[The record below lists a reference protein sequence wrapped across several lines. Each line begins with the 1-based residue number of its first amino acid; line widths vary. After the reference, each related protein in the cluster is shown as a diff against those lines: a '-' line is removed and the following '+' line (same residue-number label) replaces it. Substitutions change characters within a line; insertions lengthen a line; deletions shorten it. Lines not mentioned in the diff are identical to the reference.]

1 MSGFAEQLLSAKTPQ
16 EVYKLVKHELVP
28 SLADWCEI
36 HLPRPDGGSELVAA
50 LHKNEAKTN
59 DVLEHFRIHPPD
71 SNKKLGVSLVLTT
84 GVAERVETIPD
95 ALLPALFSDA
105 NELKLIRNL
114 GYASTLAVP
123 LKHDDKLL
131 GVVFLV
137 RSSDRKG
144 FSEADLETI
153 EKVTTLA
160 TNPLETLLKLHIV
173 KNENRDLRRKER
185 SSKVEQMKYKKWLEA
200 SPVSTMVLS
209 RDGYTLEVNKAF
221 EDFWGISIEKD
232 VAYNVSLFGDEQLR
246 ATQVIPFFER
256 AIQGDVVT
264 GLPTFYDARIDENGK
279 ARFFR
284 HKIAPIP
291 SASGKVREI
300 VVVHLELSP
309 EEKIEAEKRLT
320 TIGVDL
326 PRDIVKAT
334 TTLLSPRE
342 LGVLRL
348 VAEGL
353 SNKQIART
361 LSISENTAKFHV
373 TSLFNKLG
381 VNSRAQAVANAV
393 QQGLL

>member
-1 MSGFAEQLLSAKTPQ
+1 MTTYVEQLLEARTPQ
-16 EVYKLVKHELVP
+16 EIYSLVKHELVP
-28 SLADWCEI
+28 ALADWCEI

-50 LHKNEAKTN
+50 LHKDKTKTN
-59 DVLEHFRIHPPD
+59 DVLEHFSIHSSDPD
-71 SNKKLGVSLVLTT
+71 KKLGVPLVLTT
-84 GVAERVETIPD
+84 GVAERVEIIPD
-95 ALLPALFSDA
+95 ALLPALFPDA
-105 NELKLIRNL
+105 EELKLIRSL

-137 RSSDRKG
+137 RGSDRKG
-144 FSEADLETI
+144 FSETDLEAA
-153 EKVTTLA
+153 EAVTSLA
-160 TNPLETLLKLHIV
+160 TNPLETLLKLHVV
-173 KNENRDLRRKER
+173 KNENRDLRRRQR
-185 SSKVEQMKYKKWLEA
+185 SNRVESLKYKKWLEA
-200 SPVSTMVLS
+200 SPVSTMILS
-209 RDGYTLEVNKAF
+209 KEGYTLEVNKAF

-232 VAYNVSLFGDEQLR
+232 VAYNVSLFGDEQLQ

-256 AIQGDVVT
+256 AIQGDSVT
-264 GLPTFYDARIDENGK
+264 GLPTFYDARVDENGK

-291 SASGKVREI
+291 SASGKVKEI
-300 VVVHLELSP
+300 VVVHLELSS
-309 EEKIEAEKRLT
+309 EERTEAEKRLT
-320 TIGVDL
+320 VLGVDL

-361 LSISENTAKFHV
+361 LSISENTAKFHI